1 VAQRTS
7 AAAAQRA
14 RVMRTAVA
22 TAAVIALGAAAAWY
36 LGVFESGTVGVDD
49 LAEVALVAAAPDENG
64 DVVAQIV
71 ALVDVR
77 AGSLEP
83 VSPATGVTLPGT
95 TYGTLADAYP
105 FGGGAGVA
113 EALARARVAEAP
125 AYLAL
130 DAAALRS
137 AVAQAGG
144 AEITLPAE
152 MAVFDGETLYT
163 FAPGATT
170 LSAEE
175 LGAVFKGA
183 PYLTDAQRSQL
194 DAELAGMLA
203 TLLAEW
209 PGGLAAASDTGAIA
223 TNLSPEALGDLQ
235 DVLR

>member
-7 AAAAQRA
+7 ASAQRA

-22 TAAVIALGAAAAWY
+22 TAAVIALGATAAWY
-36 LGVFESGTVGVDD
+36 LGVFESGTVGTDD

-71 ALVDVR
+71 ALVDVK
-77 AGSLEP
+77 AATLEP
-83 VSPATGVTLPGT
+83 VSPATEVTLPGT

-113 EALARARVAEAP
+113 EALARATGGPTPAYVAVDAASLRNVVAEA
-125 AYLAL
+125 
-130 DAAALRS
+130 
-137 AVAQAGG
+137 GG
-144 AEITLPAE
+144 VRITLPAE

-170 LSAEE
+170 LTADE

-209 PGGLAAASDTGAIA
+209 PDGLAAASDTGAID

-235 DVLR
+235 DHLR

>member
-1 VAQRTS
+1 
-7 AAAAQRA
+7 
-14 RVMRTAVA
+14 MRTAVA
-22 TAAVIALGAAAAWY
+22 TAAVIALGATAAWY
-36 LGVFESGTVGVDD
+36 LGVFESGTVGTDD

-71 ALVDVR
+71 ALVDVK
-77 AGSLEP
+77 AATLEP
-83 VSPATGVTLPGT
+83 VSPATEVTLPGT

-113 EALARARVAEAP
+113 EALARATGGPTPAYVAVDAASLRNVVAEA
-125 AYLAL
+125 
-130 DAAALRS
+130 
-137 AVAQAGG
+137 GG
-144 AEITLPAE
+144 VRITLPAE

-170 LSAEE
+170 LTADE

-209 PGGLAAASDTGAIA
+209 PDGLAAASDTGAID

-235 DVLR
+235 DHLR